1 MNIEYPK
8 AVLFVDDEPNI
19 IKSLKRGLMVEDYDK
34 FFALSGQEALEI
46 LEENTISVIV
56 TDMKMPGMNGLDLLK
71 IVREKYPDTV
81 RIVLSGYTHLP
92 QVLVTINNGEIFRF
106 ITKPWK
112 MDGDFKKIIWD
123 AIEHFG
129 STYENKKLKEELT
142 KKNKLYQSLIKSS
155 DEKIERMKT
164 HMDAMKKI
172 SEEYY
177 RSFDEMDSKFQK
189 GEMSEKDFW
198 KNMRYMKDFNYMVIR
213 SMPPEIREFKI
224 SKLVEDLNK
233 EILSDTGG
241 EYQIEYSSVAVS
253 NKGYYNLYYNII
265 SKFLEKVID
274 KLSSNIRMAIIEDGE
289 KKYIVVVASL
299 VSDFVLDR
307 YFIDNVSEILNSM
320 LGIAITLT
328 EKDKKYSLLIQLP

>member
-46 LEENTISVIV
+46 LEANTISVIV

-123 AIEHFG
+123 AIEHYG
-129 STYENKKLKEELT
+129 SAYENVKLKEELT
-142 KKNKLYQSLIKSS
+142 KKNQLYQTLIKSN
-155 DEKIERMKT
+155 DEKIEK
-164 HMDAMKKI
+164 MKKQMEAVKRI

-177 RSFDEMDSKFQK
+177 RFFDEIDEKFQN
-189 GEMSEKDFW
+189 GQMSEKDFW
-198 KNMRYMKDFNYMVIR
+198 KNMKYMKDFNYMVIR
-213 SMPPEIREFKI
+213 SMPPEIRNFEF
-224 SKLVEDLNK
+224 SMLVKSLNK
-233 EILSDTGG
+233 ETVAKYSGS
-241 EYQIEYSSVAVS
+241 YQIEYNSVTKS
-253 NKGYYNLYYNII
+253 HKGYYDLYYNII
-265 SKFLEKVID
+265 SKFIEKVID
-274 KLSSNIRMAIIEDGE
+274 KLSSNIRMAVIEDGD
-289 KKYIVVVASL
+289 KKYIVVVAAV
-299 VSDFVLDR
+299 VSDFLLDR
-307 YFIDNVSEILNSM
+307 YFIDNVIVILKEM
-320 LGIAITLT
+320 LGIVITLT

>member
-46 LEENTISVIV
+46 LEANTISVIV

-123 AIEHFG
+123 AIEHYG
-129 STYENKKLKEELT
+129 SSYENIKLKEELT
-142 KKNKLYQSLIKSS
+142 KKNQLYQSLIKSS
-155 DEKIERMKT
+155 DEKIEKMKKQ
-164 HMDAMKKI
+164 MEAVKKI

-177 RSFDEMDSKFQK
+177 RFFDEIDEKFQN
-189 GEMSEKDFW
+189 GQMSEKDFW
-198 KNMRYMKDFNYMVIR
+198 KNMKYMKDFNYMVIR
-213 SMPPEIREFKI
+213 SMPPEMKNFEV
-224 SKLVEDLNK
+224 SKLVDSLNK
-233 EILSDTGG
+233 ETVVKSGG
-241 EYQIEYSSVAVS
+241 SYQIEYNSATKSHR
-253 NKGYYNLYYNII
+253 GYYDLYYNII
-265 SKFLEKVID
+265 SKFIEKVID
-274 KLSSNIRMAIIEDGE
+274 KLSSNIRMAVIEDGE
-289 KKYIVVVASL
+289 NKYIVVVAAV
-299 VSDFVLDR
+299 VSDFLLDR
-307 YFIDNVSEILNSM
+307 YFIDNVIVILKEM
-320 LGIAITLT
+320 LGIIITLT